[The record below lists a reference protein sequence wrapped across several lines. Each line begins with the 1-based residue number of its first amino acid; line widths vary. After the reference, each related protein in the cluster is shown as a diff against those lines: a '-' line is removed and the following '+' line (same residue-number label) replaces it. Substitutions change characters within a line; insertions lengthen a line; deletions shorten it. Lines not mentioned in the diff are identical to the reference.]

1 MHSFFGYLVTPPYIR
16 RSLLCLSVDDPKL
29 AEKAFESWADAIIL
43 DIVKSSTQDWQ
54 QVLKAKMSTAIAAAA
69 HGGAEVFVRLNAG
82 TALDEL
88 EATVFAGL
96 TGVVLVGVGDSAKL
110 VQASVRLEVIERERG
125 LAIGSV
131 ELDLEITTAQGV
143 WNSLEIARAS
153 PRVGTMTIN
162 EQALYQNLE
171 IPFEATLEVE
181 PIEFIKGQIITVAT
195 SVEGQAQG
203 MSYPLCVSRNQVD
216 GATLTKAVRRARDT
230 GFKGAVCAH
239 ASWVKACNEGFR
251 PSPDEIEY
259 YKKVRQ
265 VFAEGLR
272 RGLASVPLNGKMI
285 DVPVDLRAEVYL
297 EWADRVALRDKQK
310 IQAHQS

>member
-1 MHSFFGYLVTPPYIR
+1 MPPYIR
-16 RSLLCLSVDDPKL
+16 RSLICLSVDDPKL

-43 DIVKSSTQDWQ
+43 DIVKSPTQDWQ
-54 QVLKAKMSTAIAAAA
+54 QVLKAKMPAALAAAA
-69 HGGAEVFVRLNAG
+69 HGGAEVFVRLNAA
-82 TALDEL
+82 TAQAEL
-88 EATVFAGL
+88 EATVFVGL
-96 TGVVLVGVGDSAKL
+96 TGVVLVGVGDRAEL
-110 VQASVRLEVIERERG
+110 VQLGERLEVLERERG

-131 ELDLEITTAQGV
+131 EIDLEITTAQGV

-162 EQALYQNLE
+162 ERALYQDLK
-171 IPFEATLEVE
+171 IPFETTLEVE

-203 MSYPLCVSRNQVD
+203 MSYPLCVSQHEPD
-216 GATLTKAVRRARDT
+216 QAALTKAIRRARDT

-251 PSPDEIEY
+251 PSPDEVEY
-259 YKKVRQ
+259 YKEVRQ
-265 VFAEGLR
+265 VFAEGLK

-297 EWADRVALRDKQK
+297 EWAERVAARDQQK
-310 IQAHQS
+310 IQAHQR

>member
-1 MHSFFGYLVTPPYIR
+1 MPPYIR
-16 RSLLCLSVDDPKL
+16 RSLICLSVDDPKL

-43 DIVKSSTQDWQ
+43 DIVKSLTQNWQ
-54 QVLKAKMSTAIAAAA
+54 QVLKAKMPTAIAAAA
-69 HGGAEVFVRLNAG
+69 NGGAEVFVRLNAA
-82 TALDEL
+82 TAHTEL

-96 TGVVLVGVGDSAKL
+96 TGVVLVGAGDHAEL
-110 VQASVRLEVIERERG
+110 VRLGEQLEVLERERG

-131 ELDLEITTAQGV
+131 EIDLEITTAQGV
-143 WNSLEIARAS
+143 WNSLEIARAC

-162 EQALYQNLE
+162 EQALYQDLE
-171 IPFEATLEVE
+171 IPFETTLEVE

-203 MSYPLCVSRNQVD
+203 MSYPLCVSQNEVD
-216 GATLTKAVRRARDT
+216 EATLTKAIRRARDT
-230 GFKGAVCAH
+230 GFKGVVCAH
-239 ASWVKACNEGFR
+239 LSWVKACNEGFR

-259 YKKVRQ
+259 YKEVRQ
-265 VFAEGLR
+265 VFAEGLK

-297 EWADRVALRDKQK
+297 EWAERVASRDQQK
-310 IQAHQS
+310 IQAHQR

>member
-1 MHSFFGYLVTPPYIR
+1 MPPYIR
-16 RSLLCLSVDDPKL
+16 RSLICLSVDDPKL

-43 DIVKSSTQDWQ
+43 NIVKSLTQDWQ
-54 QVLKAKMSTAIAAAA
+54 QVLKAKMPTAIAAAA
-69 HGGAEVFVRLNAG
+69 HGGAEVFVRLNAA
-82 TALDEL
+82 TAHTEL

-96 TGVVLVGVGDSAKL
+96 TGVVLVGAGDHAEL
-110 VQASVRLEVIERERG
+110 VRLGEQLEVLERERG

-131 ELDLEITTAQGV
+131 EIDLEITTAQGV

-162 EQALYQNLE
+162 EQTLYQDLE
-171 IPFEATLEVE
+171 IPFETTLEVE

-195 SVEGQAQG
+195 SVESQAQG
-203 MSYPLCVSRNQVD
+203 MSYPLCVSQNEPD
-216 GATLTKAVRRARDT
+216 EATLTKAIRKARDT

-251 PSPDEIEY
+251 PSRDEVEY
-259 YKKVRQ
+259 YKEVRQ
-265 VFAEGLR
+265 VFAEGLK

-297 EWADRVALRDKQK
+297 EWAERVALRDQQK
-310 IQAHQS
+310 IQAHKL

>member
-1 MHSFFGYLVTPPYIR
+1 MPPFIR
-16 RSLLCLSVDDPKL
+16 RSLICLSVDDPML

-43 DIVKSSTQDWQ
+43 DIVKSPGQDWQ
-54 QVLKAKMSTAIAAAA
+54 QVLKAKMPAALAAAA

-82 TALDEL
+82 TAQAELD
-88 EATVFAGL
+88 ATVFAGL
-96 TGVVLVGVGDSAKL
+96 TGVVLVGVGDRAEV
-110 VQASVRLEVIERERG
+110 VQAGERLEILERARG

-171 IPFEATLEVE
+171 IPFETTLEVE

-195 SVEGQAQG
+195 SVEAQAQG
-203 MSYPLCVSRNQVD
+203 MSYPLCVAQTEVD
-216 GATLTKAVRRARDT
+216 EVALQKAVRRARDT

-239 ASWVKACNEGFR
+239 VSWVKACNEGFR
-251 PSPDEIEY
+251 PSPDEVEY
-259 YKKVRQ
+259 
-265 VFAEGLR
+265 
-272 RGLASVPLNGKMI
+272 
-285 DVPVDLRAEVYL
+285 
-297 EWADRVALRDKQK
+297 
-310 IQAHQS
+310 